1 MTFLA
6 GVAVDEGKEEVE
18 EVEGPAVNC
27 SKVVEL
33 AVDRLL

>member
-1 MTFLA
+1 M
-6 GVAVDEGKEEVE
+6 VEEEKGVE

-33 AVDRLL
+33 AVDRLP